1 MHDIYEQLHKN
12 DTAEHSDDSDALY
25 HHGIK
30 GQKWGIRR
38 FQNEDGTVT
47 EEGRRHYGYGKYQDS
62 TQTTEHTKERMY
74 QGAKIGAV
82 AGAATGAGI
91 TALQVASLIGGGY
104 TLIPAGIAALGAVEI
119 MGYSASG
126 ALRGTLYG
134 GLLGAAEVRQGRKY
148 IAEQDALQDVKMS
161 ELNKK

>member
-1 MHDIYEQLHKN
+1 MSNTYLAHF
-12 DTAEHSDDSDALY
+12 
-25 HHGIK
+25 GIK

-62 TQTTEHTKERMY
+62 EKTTEHTKGRMR
-74 QGAKIGAV
+74 QGAKIGAI

-104 TLIPAGIAALGAVEI
+104 TLIPAGIVALGAAEI